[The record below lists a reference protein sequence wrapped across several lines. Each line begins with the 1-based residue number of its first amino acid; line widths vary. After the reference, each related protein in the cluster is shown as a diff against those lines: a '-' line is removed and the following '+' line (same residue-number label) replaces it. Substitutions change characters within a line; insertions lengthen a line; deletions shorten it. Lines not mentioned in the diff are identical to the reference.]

1 MDKVPLWKTLA
12 TIVSF
17 SVVYNLREFFAE
29 SVVFDGKL
37 LGANPTYQLVNLIIH
52 LLFAMLIPYAIM
64 IFTNYMVIK
73 QLKQKSRFF
82 KKQIDDDSLETPLFK
97 AKFSTYVVFLFI
109 LCHSFK
115 AIGVQGFYGLYAV
128 RIFHTFLKIL
138 GYLILMNSFVLC
150 RPVS

>member
-1 MDKVPLWKTLA
+1 MDKVPLWKILA

-128 RIFHTFLKIL
+128 RIVHIILKIL
-138 GYLILMNSFVLC
+138 GYLFFMNSFV
-150 RPVS
+150 RPVN